1 MKIYEFTI
9 TKEFERSYKKYI
21 KVDVGLKKIIDQK
34 IIILTENPFS
44 NNLKTHK
51 VNTRNYGTRY
61 SSRVTGDL
69 RIIWDFFDNRTTIIA
84 LTIGGHSGNKKV
96 YN

>member
-1 MKIYEFTI
+1 MKIYDFTI
-9 TKEFERSYKKYI
+9 TKEFERSYRKYV
-21 KVDVGLKKIIDQK
+21 KGNTNLKKIIDQK

-44 NNLKTHK
+44 SNLKTHK
-51 VNTRNYGTRY
+51 VNTRNYGIRY

>member
-1 MKIYEFTI
+1 MTTYEFTI
-9 TKEFERSYKKYI
+9 TKEFERSYKKYVKGNI
-21 KVDVGLKKIIDQK
+21 SLKKIIDQK

-51 VNTRNYGTRY
+51 VNTRNYGIRY

-69 RIIWDFFDNRTTIIA
+69 RIIWDFFDSKTTIMA

>member
-21 KVDVGLKKIIDQK
+21 KGDVGLKKIIDQK

-44 NNLKTHK
+44 SSLKTHK
-51 VNTRNYGTRY
+51 VNTRNYGIRY